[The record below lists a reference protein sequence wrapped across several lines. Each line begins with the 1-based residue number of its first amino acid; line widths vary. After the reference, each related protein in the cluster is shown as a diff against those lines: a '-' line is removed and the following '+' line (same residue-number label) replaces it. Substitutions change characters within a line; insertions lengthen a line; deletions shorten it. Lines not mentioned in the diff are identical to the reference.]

1 MTQAVDVTGQLALPP
16 VVDLENADATWKA
29 SQQLCD
35 ENAAQLTLDASDL
48 AEVTSIGVQIVFAT
62 AAYAG
67 ARGKQV
73 FLRHANDPIRQD
85 LALFGLTELSPVP
98 SLST

>member
-1 MTQAVDVTGQLALPP
+1 MTQAVDLTDQLALPP
-16 VVDLENADATWKA
+16 VVDLGNSDATWKA
-29 SQQLCD
+29 AQQLCD
-35 ENAAQLTLDASDL
+35 GNAAQLTLDASDL
-48 AEVTSIGVQIVFAT
+48 ADVTPIGVQIVFAT
-62 AAYAG
+62 AAYAS

-73 FLRHANDPIRQD
+73 FLRHASAPIRQD